1 MVEVANW
8 VLWALAGVALL
19 PLVANWILLL
29 PEAVRNTVNGY
40 MIGFRASW
48 AISFPKRGNH
58 QA

>member
-19 PLVANWILLL
+19 PAIANIVLLV
-29 PEAVRNTVNGY
+29 PVAVRNTVNGY

-48 AISFPKRGNH
+48 AISFPKHGNH
-58 QA
+58 QG